1 MTTTTSTSLSR
12 LAEEWPGWAGLF
24 EGRVGVPE
32 VLRVLD
38 ADRIRVEEFR
48 EDGAVVVRAELPG
61 VDPDKDIEITVTDG
75 ALQIRAHREQRE
87 QTEEEGQYRSEFRYG
102 SFFRRVPLPQGA
114 SEDDIEATYHDGIL
128 EVRVKVEEQP
138 EASPKTVPVTRL

>member
-1 MTTTTSTSLSR
+1 MTTTSTSLAR

-24 EGRVGVPE
+24 EGRLAVPE
-32 VLRVLD
+32 VLRLLD
-38 ADRIRVEEFR
+38 ADRIRVEEHR

-75 ALQIRAHREQRE
+75 ALQLRAHREERHQEE
-87 QTEEEGQYRSEFRYG
+87 QEGRYRSEFHYG
-102 SFFRRVPLPQGA
+102 SFSRRVPLPQGA
-114 SEDDIEATYHDGIL
+114 SEDDVEATYHDGIL

-138 EASPKTVPVTRL
+138 EPAPKAVPVTRT